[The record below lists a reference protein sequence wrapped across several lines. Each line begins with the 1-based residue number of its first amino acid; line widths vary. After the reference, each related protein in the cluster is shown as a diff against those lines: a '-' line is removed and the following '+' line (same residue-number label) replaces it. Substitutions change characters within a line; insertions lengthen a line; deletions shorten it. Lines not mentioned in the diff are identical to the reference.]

1 MANQAKHQETSFNV
15 GDLVRVHQ
23 KVKEANKFRIQIFE
37 GVVLGIKGREE
48 NKTIT
53 VRKIGANKIGV
64 EKIWPLVSPWLEKI
78 EVIKKGKV
86 RRAKLGYL
94 RQGINQLKFKT
105 LEKKNKKK

>member
-1 MANQAKHQETSFNV
+1 MANRAKHQKTSFNV
-15 GDLVRVHQ
+15 GDLIRVYQ
-23 KVKEANKFRIQIFE
+23 KVKETNKFRTQIFE

-64 EKIWPLVSPWLEKI
+64 EKIWPLTSPWLEKI
-78 EVIKKGKV
+78 EVVKKGRV

-94 RQGINQLKFKT
+94 RQGMNQLKFKT
-105 LEKKNKKK
+105 LNRKKQEK